1 MPRPGVPKGPRKGDD
16 PGTCGRTTVRPPDSW
31 DTPVASTH
39 SPLRALRAALIRP
52 LLRVTFAGGLLVAGW
67 LLGSAPAM
75 ALPGSGGLDSPLSGQ
90 HDDSAEH
97 GSAVTGADPGIVA
110 TTATDDAISGL
121 TGSADSPSDRVAEPE
136 PESTSG
142 TAASA
147 DQPHSTEEATPAAGP
162 VADLAE
168 PVTELVEPAARLAE
182 PVVEL
187 AEPVVS
193 LAGPVTELA
202 EPVVG
207 LAGGVV
213 GLPERPAPDGS
224 AVSSEAASQPA
235 ATPPVPATEPS
246 SLPSGPVLG
255 PLATD
260 VVPPAAATAV
270 AGFGPTGAATAGTS
284 AADST
289 TSASTVDG
297 LMPQGPSAAPPCLP
311 GGSSSG
317 GSGSAPALPGGDGA
331 VTPPAGPVG
340 ALLGPPVTA
349 APGLLAQ
356 RPSTSPD

>member
-1 MPRPGVPKGPRKGDD
+1 
-16 PGTCGRTTVRPPDSW
+16 
-31 DTPVASTH
+31 VASTH
-39 SPLRALRAALIRP
+39 SALWAMRAALIRP
-52 LLRVTFAGGLLVAGW
+52 LLLRVTLVGGLLVAGW

-90 HDDSAEH
+90 QDDSAEH

-110 TTATDDAISGL
+110 TTATVDAISGL
-121 TGSADSPSDRVAEPE
+121 TGSADSPSGRVVEPE
-136 PESTSG
+136 PEPTSG
-142 TAASA
+142 AAASA
-147 DQPHSTEEATPAAGP
+147 DQPHSTEDATPVAGP

-168 PVTELVEPAARLAE
+168 PVTELAEPAARLAE
-182 PVVEL
+182 PVTELAEPVTEL

-193 LAGPVTELA
+193 LAEPVTELAEPVVSLAEPVTELA

-224 AVSSEAASQPA
+224 AVSSEAATQPA

-260 VVPPAAATAV
+260 VVPPGAATAV
-270 AGFGPTGAATAGTS
+270 AGFGPTS

-297 LMPQGPSAAPPCLP
+297 LMTQGPSAAPPCSP
-311 GGSSSG
+311 GGSSAG
-317 GSGSAPALPGGDGA
+317 GPGSAPALPGGNGA